1 MAIKATLEEI
11 EECLREHEIEVLNR
25 SSVEHGVK
33 LTLSNKAIL
42 VAYNN
47 CTCLV
52 QGKPESAQIVKSFLS
67 QIKSNGKNRLVKNI
81 FIVYGHADTDRK
93 VLENMIRKFGL
104 NPLVLSDLPSKGST
118 LIEKL
123 EEYSGTADYGVVLA
137 TPDDFG
143 YKVGREGEKKYRAR
157 QNVVLELG
165 MLLARLGRKRV
176 AILYKEHGE
185 DAEIPFEK
193 PSDIHWLVY
202 LEYKT
207 TPDEVSVSLA
217 NELNEVGAHIEIK
230 DLAK

>member
-143 YKVGREGEKKYRAR
+143 IELDRMLYWNWECCWQDSVERGLQSYTKSMEKMQRFLSKSPLTSMGLFTLSIKQR
-157 QNVVLELG
+157 QT
-165 MLLARLGRKRV
+165 K
-176 AILYKEHGE
+176 
-185 DAEIPFEK
+185 
-193 PSDIHWLVY
+193 LV
-202 LEYKT
+202 
-207 TPDEVSVSLA
+207 
-217 NELNEVGAHIEIK
+217 
-230 DLAK
+230 